1 VTPSSTSRAPTHTWP
16 ASLAERARLRDVR
29 WSNVPIPEAH
39 VAAIVA
45 GAGMHAL
52 MPIRLPIGDQARW
65 TVAATSVAGGVTLA
79 AWAVASAGDA
89 DVERES
95 ELVTNGPYAMTRN
108 PMYLGWSA
116 GVLGLAVASRSAWM
130 LVAWAVAVRALE
142 REINAEESRL
152 SSRFGRA
159 YTEYRAR
166 VPRYLPRVLG

>member
-1 VTPSSTSRAPTHTWP
+1 M
-16 ASLAERARLRDVR
+16 R

-45 GAGMHAL
+45 GAGMHTL
-52 MPIRLPIGDQARW
+52 LPIRLPIGDTARW
-65 TVAATSVAGGVTLA
+65 MAATLVAGGAGLA

-95 ELVTNGPYAMTRN
+95 ELVTDGPYAMTRN

-130 LVAWAVAVRALE
+130 LIAWALAVRALD
-142 REINAEESRL
+142 REIRAEESRL
-152 SSRFGRA
+152 SGRFGREYA
-159 YTEYRAR
+159 AYRAR
-166 VPRYLPRVLG
+166 VPRYRPRWRAAS